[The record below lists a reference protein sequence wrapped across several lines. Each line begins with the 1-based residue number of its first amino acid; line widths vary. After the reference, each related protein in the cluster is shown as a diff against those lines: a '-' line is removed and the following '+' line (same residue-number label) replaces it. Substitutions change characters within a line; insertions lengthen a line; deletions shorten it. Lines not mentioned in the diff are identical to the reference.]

1 MRALLHETLR
11 VREGLLLSLVL
22 LLFFFT
28 PAWGAG
34 YTEVFHSG
42 RIDWSKG
49 LAEAVGT
56 TVISPRKSKSEKA
69 RSAAAEEAVK
79 SARANLLDL
88 VGRIKVDSTTT
99 VKDLIQ
105 QSEPLGNKVRDLV
118 AKVAPKKVRF
128 SKNGRVEAIVSIS
141 MNGPLSEMIL
151 PQSISAIDSVQSAK
165 AANQNSDKEAF
176 TGVLVDCSG
185 IKLRPALFPTI
196 VDEEGQLVYGSPH
209 IQREQAVKKGV
220 AVYTRNADGGE
231 KEERVG
237 PRPLVLRGIRAAK
250 TGPSDIVVSNTDAG
264 KVKSSANNL
273 KLLQGCRVMIILQ

>member
-1 MRALLHETLR
+1 MHKTLPA
-11 VREGLLLSLVL
+11 REGLLLSLVL
-22 LLFFFT
+22 VFFFFS
-28 PAWGAG
+28 PAWGAA

-42 RIDWSKG
+42 KIDWSKG

-56 TVISPRKSKSEKA
+56 TVISPQKLKSEKA

-88 VGRIKVDSTTT
+88 VGRIKIDSRTT

-105 QSEPLGNKVRDLV
+105 QSEPLGNKVQDLV
-118 AKVAPKKVRF
+118 ARVTLKKVRF
-128 SKNGRVEAIVSIS
+128 RNKGRVEATVSIS

-151 PQSISAIDSVQSAK
+151 PQSISAIDSVQSSK
-165 AANQNSDKEAF
+165 AASQNSDKEAF

-209 IQREQAVKKGV
+209 IHREQAVKRGI
-220 AVYTRNADGGE
+220 AVYVRSADGVE

-237 PRPLVLRGIRAAK
+237 PRPLVLRAIRAAK

-264 KVKSSANNL
+264 KVKSSAHNL
-273 KLLQGCRVMIILQ
+273 KLLQSCRVMIILE